1 MQSQRF
7 ISLARLFEFLRV
19 TILREDTS
27 YALTRVIASR
37 ELTEIS
43 EITVRYEILVMTAP
57 EGEVYV
63 VLRIIQFRSYIVVV
77 IDWHA
82 KGIPGV

>member
-7 ISLARLFEFLRV
+7 ISLARLFAFLHV
-19 TILREDTS
+19 TLFTILREDRN

-43 EITVRYEILVMTAP
+43 EITVRYEILLMTAP

-63 VLRIIQFRSYIVVV
+63 SYNSAVTLL
-77 IDWHA
+77 
-82 KGIPGV
+82 

>member
-19 TILREDTS
+19 TILQEDTS